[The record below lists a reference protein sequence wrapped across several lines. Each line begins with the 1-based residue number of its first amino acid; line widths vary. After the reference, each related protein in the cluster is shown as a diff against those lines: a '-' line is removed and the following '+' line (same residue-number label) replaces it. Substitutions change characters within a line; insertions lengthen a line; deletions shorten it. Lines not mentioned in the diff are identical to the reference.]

1 MRRAPTSYEII
12 KIKRRRFLGA
22 IHEWPLQENEEFRMM
37 KKFDRRFIE
46 EMKNKLEV
54 DLLGAVAISDSTPAL
69 LKEQVRALLPGA
81 KSVFVFAK
89 EMYKEIV
96 ALLGPSK
103 EVGAA
108 ERGDLFGPHGD
119 YLNSRL
125 TKAVYDLAG
134 FFRKEGYKSLPLPA
148 AGTPVDQRY
157 LKAIFSFK
165 DAARE
170 AGMGS
175 IGRHGLLITPQ
186 YGPRVRLACLLTD
199 AKIEPFSKTKKNYC
213 VHCDACL
220 RACPA
225 QVLQPPKKGEPYA
238 MNKFACRTYRQAGLT
253 CSVCLKACAEVLN

>member
-1 MRRAPTSYEII
+1 
-12 KIKRRRFLGA
+12 
-22 IHEWPLQENEEFRMM
+22 MM
-37 KKFDRRFIE
+37 KKFDQRFIE

-170 AGMGS
+170 AGLGS

-199 AKIEPFSKTKKNYC
+199 AKIEPSSKTKKNYC

-238 MNKFACRTYRQAGLT
+238 MNKFACRTYRQTGLT

>member
-1 MRRAPTSYEII
+1 VYR
-12 KIKRRRFLGA
+12 
-22 IHEWPLQENEEFRMM
+22 EER
-37 KKFDRRFIE
+37 I
-46 EMKNKLEV
+46 
-54 DLLGAVAISDSTPAL
+54 
-69 LKEQVRALLPGA
+69 
-81 KSVFVFAK
+81 
-89 EMYKEIV
+89 
-96 ALLGPSK
+96 K
-103 EVGAA
+103 EVGEA

-134 FFRKEGYKSLPLPA
+134 YFRKEGYKSLPLPA

-170 AGMGS
+170 AGLGS

-199 AKIEPFSKTKKNYC
+199 AKIEPSSKTKKNYC
-213 VHCDACL
+213 VNCDACI
-220 RACPA
+220 RVCPA
-225 QVLQPPKKGEPYA
+225 QVLQPPKKGEAYA